1 MITSPR
7 GSGSFRELPGA
18 PDGLDLLVPLDQE
31 NAELRR
37 EKIFSEDSKH
47 ILKSLDMCNMS
58 FKVVYIQSK
67 PGQTESMLFLL
78 FSTIAS
84 FMNGLR
90 ARMFLPQI
98 STNIGAKDRANA
110 MKPSTVLAHSRPR

>member
-1 MITSPR
+1 MCSFQSRNPLGNSLHCRMVMITSPR

-31 NAELRR
+31 KAELRR

-58 FKVVYIQSK
+58 
-67 PGQTESMLFLL
+67 
-78 FSTIAS
+78 
-84 FMNGLR
+84 LR
-90 ARMFLPQI
+90 
-98 STNIGAKDRANA
+98 
-110 MKPSTVLAHSRPR
+110 